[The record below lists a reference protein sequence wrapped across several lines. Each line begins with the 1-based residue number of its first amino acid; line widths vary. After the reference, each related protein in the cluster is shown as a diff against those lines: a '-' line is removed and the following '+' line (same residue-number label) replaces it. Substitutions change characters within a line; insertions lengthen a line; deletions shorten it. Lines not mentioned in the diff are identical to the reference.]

1 MYYFYSHIKSKM
13 LYNEDSSLGTQQFP
27 VFCLCPSL
35 PFSLSAP
42 LLFLLSFYWLP
53 YYHSCIAACHFAQ
66 ITAVSPVDGGTLPDW
81 YSVPGTVP
89 STLPNSGSLSQH
101 FLLSHGFNDDNTGS
115 FYCSA
120 GAARLTPPAG
130 PTVNGELITPNSQGQ
145 FVIGFTENSGCL
157 EVYI

>member
-1 MYYFYSHIKSKM
+1 MFLRNSCWFNLFVSLEREINFYSHIKSKM

-42 LLFLLSFYWLP
+42 LLFLLSFYWLS

-101 FLLSHGFNDDNTGS
+101 FLLSHGFNDDTTGQIWHVS
-115 FYCSA
+115 CSS
-120 GAARLTPPAG
+120 T
-130 PTVNGELITPNSQGQ
+130 T
-145 FVIGFTENSGCL
+145 L
-157 EVYI
+157 EVYDGKQSKT